1 MLRQLNPARLER
13 TLISPLNPWLSW
25 LKPAAEYVRA
35 HRQPVSADNPLWQLQ
50 EQWSGWMEQGLNH
63 YRDLRDAATEHC
75 FKAVYESPWL
85 ASVVGVQPARETRA
99 ARCDS
104 WDKQERLQLKR
115 QVLDPAY
122 ESGTLADGFVR
133 LLIYVAIGRGIIDE
147 RPFNAIRRIMRD
159 IRHEYPM
166 TLMQLK
172 DIARKQVFLV
182 RLDEARALAGLPKL
196 LPQEHLRR
204 QAGNWRANCWRS
216 AATSSGTTTTA
227 GPSGPHAATGRPR
240 PGAGHPAA
248 RRAPCGNSRGHSG
261 PCPHCQ
267 GQRARQESR
276 RATQGDRQSASQTHG
291 QDRHRRQTRSGGQAR
306 GQQSRSWQARHG
318 QNRQSAR
325 RQNPGHTQTRRRQR
339 RQQTQN
345 TGQLSTAKVQ
355 MPGRLTVWAFFIPMA
370 HCNILLPPIGTV
382 VD

>member
-182 RLDEARALAGLPKL
+182 RLDEARALAGLPAAAARTPAPSGL
-196 LPQEHLRR
+196 ATGARTAGAQRR
-204 QAGNWRANCWRS
+204 HHP
-216 AATSSGTTTTA
+216 GTTTTA

-248 RRAPCGNSRGHSG
+248 RRAPV
-261 PCPHCQ
+261 
-267 GQRARQESR
+267 
-276 RATQGDRQSASQTHG
+276 ATAV
-291 QDRHRRQTRSGGQAR
+291 A
-306 GQQSRSWQARHG
+306 AP
-318 QNRQSAR
+318 A
-325 RQNPGHTQTRRRQR
+325 P
-339 RQQTQN
+339 
-345 TGQLSTAKVQ
+345 TAKASAPAKKAAAPRKAAVKAPAKTPAKIDTAAKPAPAAKPAVSKAAPSKPAATKTAKAPAAKTPATRKPAAGNGASKPKT
-355 MPGRLTVWAFFIPMA
+355 PG
-370 HCNILLPPIGTV
+370 N
-382 VD
+382 

>member
-204 QAGNWRANCWRS
+204 QAWQLARELLAL
-216 AATSSGTTTTA
+216 SGDIVPEQQQRLDQVA
-227 GPSGPHAATGRPR
+227 HMLQLDVHAPAPAILPPAEPLWQQPRPLRPLPPLPRPARPPRKPPRHARRPSKRQPNPRPR
-240 PGAGHPAA
+240 PTPPPNPLRRPSPRSAKPQLASPPRSKPPKRPPPKPRPHANPPPAT
-248 RRAPCGNSRGHSG
+248 APANPKH
-261 PCPHCQ
+261 
-267 GQRARQESR
+267 
-276 RATQGDRQSASQTHG
+276 RATEHRQCPN
-291 QDRHRRQTRSGGQAR
+291 AR
-306 GQQSRSWQARHG
+306 TVNA
-318 QNRQSAR
+318 
-325 RQNPGHTQTRRRQR
+325 
-339 RQQTQN
+339 
-345 TGQLSTAKVQ
+345 
-355 MPGRLTVWAFFIPMA
+355 VWAFFIPMA
-370 HCNILLPPIGTV
+370 HCNIFAAAHRYSR
-382 VD
+382 